1 MFLTFYRTSST
12 IASSSPGSQ
21 TVCAQGRKLSPLS
34 IIEAKKK
41 KIKIR
46 HRFTAGYS
54 GYLLPASRFSGDKQS
69 AGRTNTLTRC
79 RCCFHAQNQQNRLR
93 ERGGKCQT
101 AAEEPN
107 CCWGSVCFCSGLNS
121 AMLPPAGLQGD
132 CMSANPSPGSLVFQ
146 IKYNDE

>member
-34 IIEAKKK
+34 IIEAKK
-41 KIKIR
+41 IKIR

-54 GYLLPASRFSGDKQS
+54 GYVLPASRFSGDKQS

-101 AAEEPN
+101 AAEERN
-107 CCWGSVCFCSGLNS
+107 CCWGSVCFCSGLNT
-121 AMLPPAGLQGD
+121 AMLPPAGPVGGLQV
-132 CMSANPSPGSLVFQ
+132 S
-146 IKYNDE
+146 